1 MRNINEH
8 VNRMRSLIN
17 AKHGVILPLVE
28 SEDENK
34 KDLPKKVEPK
44 KEEPKKEEPKK
55 EEPKKEEP
63 KKETF
68 EMKNIWYFLK
78 KEGYDCDSESEKELD
93 EIFDEMNLT
102 DNEISKIKNN
112 FLDIVLGPED

>member
-1 MRNINEH
+1 MKNINEQ
-8 VNRMRSLIN
+8 VNRMRSLIG

-28 SEDENK
+28 SEEDVK
-34 KDLPKKVEPK
+34 KVEPKKVEPK

-63 KKETF
+63 KKETY
-68 EMKNIWYFLK
+68 EMKSICYVLE
-78 KEGYDCDSESEKELD
+78 KEGYECDSDSEKELD
-93 EIFDEMNLT
+93 EIFDDMNLT
-102 DNEISKIKNN
+102 DNEISKIKNK